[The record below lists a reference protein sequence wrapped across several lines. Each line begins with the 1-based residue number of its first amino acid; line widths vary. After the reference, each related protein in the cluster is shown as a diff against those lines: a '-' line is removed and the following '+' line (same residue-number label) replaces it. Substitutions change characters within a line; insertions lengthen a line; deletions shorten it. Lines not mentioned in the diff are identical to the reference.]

1 MEEIYDI
8 FLLNKEVS
16 DGSKTIR
23 AKLLNKVHER
33 ESRAYA
39 GGRSIIGVRKETK
52 IHHKKEC
59 KVLGTET
66 L

>member
-1 MEEIYDI
+1 MRQRDRDMKSNKTLWFACFVEEIYDM

-33 ESRAYA
+33 ESRAYT
-39 GGRSIIGVRKETK
+39 GGRSIIGVR
-52 IHHKKEC
+52 
-59 KVLGTET
+59 
-66 L
+66 